1 MSFRVF
7 CSLSF
12 SILLVICGKIGTLM
26 LLETAKMLIG
36 RIVSIE
42 HEPCVNWV
50 KSSTAKE
57 KLNNNCEIMHKNYN
71 KTCM

>member
-1 MSFRVF
+1 MSIRVF

-12 SILLVICGKIGTLM
+12 SILLVICGKIVTL
-26 LLETAKMLIG
+26 LLKTAKMLIG
-36 RIVSIE
+36 RIISTDL
-42 HEPCVNWV
+42 EPCVNWV